1 MIEAHQK
8 SHADGQDAP
17 AEPMAESLANNA
29 SLLEAL
35 NAMADGFALY
45 DADDRLLASNRRFR
59 EFFGQAADKIVHGV
73 PFAELVRHKWAGGLF
88 GSSLES
94 GEDFIRWRIAVHL
107 QPGESHTLHLT
118 DGRWLQ
124 LNERRT
130 SDGGIVSIYADIT
143 GLKARERELT
153 GLTDSLSA
161 KNVHFDAALNNMVQG
176 LCMFD
181 ANQRL
186 IVCNQ
191 RYLEMY
197 GFSPEVV
204 KPGISLQEIMEYS
217 VALGNYSRGDAERAV
232 SERPAQ
238 AAAREETRLRQRLS
252 DGRVIA
258 VAHRPMADGGSV
270 ATYEDITESVRREDE
285 LAALSDELKARNLH
299 FDTALNNMTQ
309 GLCMFDADQRMIVH
323 NDRYMEMYNFS
334 PDHVKPGMSL
344 REIMEYSVSIG
355 SYDNDDGTRAV
366 VERPMH
372 ANMRKRITLHQRLA
386 DGRVIAVM
394 HEPMS
399 DGGSVA
405 TYEDITERV
414 RTEEQLRDYASK
426 LEGSNQELQN
436 FAFIASHD
444 LQEPLRKIETFAGR
458 LSKKYGEAIGDDGAL
473 YLDRMLDASGR
484 MRVLIQDLLSYSRI
498 TTRAKPF
505 EQVDLSAVA
514 KDAVSDL
521 AVRIEETGGKV
532 EVGELPVLT
541 ADATQMRQLLQ
552 NLISNALK
560 FHKPDVPPV
569 IEVSA
574 QMVPTSTVEDG
585 VFRTAGEII
594 EIRVKDNGIGF
605 DPKYTDK
612 IFAVFQR
619 LHGRGEYEGTGIG
632 LATCRKIAERHHGT
646 IEAEGQPDVGATFV
660 VRLPVTQK
668 GTEEDNGEND

>member
-1 MIEAHQK
+1 MIEADHK
-8 SHADGQDAP
+8 SLADGKNGEAVATADTAH
-17 AEPMAESLANNA
+17 NA

-45 DADDRLLASNRRFR
+45 DADDRLLAANARYRG
-59 EFFGQAADKIVHGV
+59 FFARAGDKIVHGID
-73 PFAELVRHKWAGGLF
+73 FADLVRHKWAGDIFADGF
-88 GSSLES
+88 GS
-94 GEDFIRWRIAVHL
+94 GEDFIRWRIDVHRR
-107 QPGESHTLHLT
+107 PGESHTLHLS

-130 SDGGIVSIYADIT
+130 SDGGIVSIYSDIT
-143 GLKARERELT
+143 YLKAREQELT
-153 GLTDSLSA
+153 GLTENLGA
-161 KNVHFDAALNNMVQG
+161 KNVHFDAALNNMAQG

-181 ANQRL
+181 ATQRL

-217 VALGNYSRGDAERAV
+217 VALGNYSREDASRAV

-238 AAAREETRLRQRLS
+238 AALREETRVKQRLS

-270 ATYEDITESVRREDE
+270 ATYEDITELVRREEE
-285 LAALSDELKARNLH
+285 LAALGDELRARNLH
-299 FDTALNNMTQ
+299 FDTALNNMVQ
-309 GLCMFDADQRMIVH
+309 GLCMFDADQRMIVY

-334 PDHVKPGMSL
+334 PEHVKAGMTL
-344 REIMEYSVSIG
+344 REIMEHSVDIG
-355 SYDNDDGTRAV
+355 NYANDDGTRAMI
-366 VERPMH
+366 ERPMH

-394 HEPMS
+394 HEPME

-414 RTEEQLRDYASK
+414 RTEEQLRDYAAK

-458 LSKKYGEAIGDDGAL
+458 LTKKYQEALGEDGAL

-505 EQVDLSAVA
+505 EQVDLRAVM
-514 KDAVSDL
+514 DDVVSDL
-521 AVRIEETGGKV
+521 GVRIDESGATV
-532 EVGELPVLT
+532 EVSEMPEITG
-541 ADATQMRQLLQ
+541 DATQRRQLMQ
-552 NLISNALK
+552 NLVSNALK
-560 FHKPDVPPV
+560 FQKPDVPPV
-569 IEVSA
+569 VEVTA
-574 QMVPTSTVEDG
+574 KILPTTTVEDG
-585 VFRTAGEII
+585 ALKAMGDIVEIQ
-594 EIRVKDNGIGF
+594 VKDNGIGF
-605 DPKYTDK
+605 DTKYTDK

-632 LATCRKIAERHHGT
+632 LATCRKIAERHHGM
-646 IEAEGQPDVGATFV
+646 IEAQGVPDEGATFI
-660 VRLPVTQK
+660 VRLPVSQK
-668 GTEEDNGEND
+668 GSEEEDGEND

>member
-1 MIEAHQK
+1 MIEADQK
-8 SHADGQDAP
+8 SPAAGNGAAAADT
-17 AEPMAESLANNA
+17 AEGASHSA

-45 DADDRLLASNRRFR
+45 DADDRLLAANARYR
-59 EFFGQAADKIVHGV
+59 EFFAPAGDKIVHGIG
-73 PFAELVRHKWAGGLF
+73 FEDLVRHKWAGDLF
-88 GSSLES
+88 ADSFSS
-94 GEDFIRWRIAVHL
+94 GDDFIRWRIDVHRK
-107 QPGESHTLHLT
+107 PGESHVLHLT

-130 SDGGIVSIYADIT
+130 SDGGTVSIYADIT
-143 GLKARERELT
+143 DLKAREQELT
-153 GLTDSLSA
+153 GLTDSLGA
-161 KNVHFDAALNNMVQG
+161 KNVHFDAALNNMAQG

-181 ANQRL
+181 ADQRL
-186 IVCNQ
+186 IVCNP

-217 VALGNYSRGDAERAV
+217 VALGNYSREDASRAV

-238 AAAREETRLRQRLS
+238 AALREETKVKQRLS

-258 VAHRPMADGGSV
+258 VAHRPMAAGGSV
-270 ATYEDITESVRREDE
+270 ATYEDITELVRREEE
-285 LAALSDELKARNLH
+285 LAALGDELRARNLH
-299 FDTALNNMTQ
+299 FDTALNNMVQ

-323 NDRYMEMYNFS
+323 NDRYMEMYGFS
-334 PDHVKPGMSL
+334 PEHVKPGMTL

-355 SYDNDDGTRAV
+355 NYGNDDGNRAV

-394 HEPMS
+394 HEPME

-414 RTEEQLRDYASK
+414 RTEEQLRDYAAK

-458 LSKKYGEAIGDDGAL
+458 LTKKYHEALGEDGAL

-484 MRVLIQDLLSYSRI
+484 MRVLIQNLLSYSRI

-505 EQVDLSAVA
+505 EQVDLRAVL
-514 KDAVSDL
+514 DDVVSDL
-521 AVRIEETGGKV
+521 AVRIDECGAKIEA
-532 EVGELPVLT
+532 GELPEIT
-541 ADATQMRQLLQ
+541 GDATQLRQLMQ
-552 NLISNALK
+552 NLVSNALK

-569 IEVSA
+569 VSVTA
-574 QMVPTSTVEDG
+574 TILPTTTVEDG
-585 VFRTAGEII
+585 ALKAMGDIV

-605 DPKYTDK
+605 DTKYTDK

-632 LATCRKIAERHHGT
+632 LATCRKIAERHHGI
-646 IEAEGQPDVGATFV
+646 IEAQGIPDEGATFI
-660 VRLPVTQK
+660 VRLPVSQK
-668 GTEEDNGEND
+668 GSEEEDGEND

>member
-1 MIEAHQK
+1 MIEADQK
-8 SHADGQDAP
+8 PPAAD
-17 AEPMAESLANNA
+17 MAEAAANNA

-45 DADDRLLASNRRFR
+45 DADDRLMAANARYR
-59 EFFGQAADKIVHGV
+59 EFFAPAGDKIAHGIA
-73 PFAELVRHKWAGGLF
+73 FEDLVRHKWAGGLF
-88 GSSLES
+88 ADSFKS
-94 GEDFIRWRIAVHL
+94 GEDFIRWRIDVHR
-107 QPGESHTLHLT
+107 QPGESHLLHLT

-143 GLKARERELT
+143 DLKAREEELT
-153 GLTDSLSA
+153 GLTDSLGA
-161 KNVHFDAALNNMVQG
+161 KNVHFDAALNNMAQG

-181 ANQRL
+181 AGQRL

-217 VALGNYSRGDAERAV
+217 VALGNYSREDASRAV

-238 AAAREETRLRQRLS
+238 AALREETTVKQRLG

-258 VAHRPMADGGSV
+258 VAHRPMSDGGSV
-270 ATYEDITESVRREDE
+270 ATYEDITELVRREEE
-285 LAALSDELKARNLH
+285 LAALGDELRARNLH
-299 FDTALNNMTQ
+299 FDTALNNMVQ

-334 PDHVKPGMSL
+334 PEHVKPGMTL
-344 REIMEYSVSIG
+344 REIMEHSISIG
-355 SYDNDDGTRAV
+355 NYANDDGGRAL

-394 HEPMS
+394 HEPMA

-414 RTEEQLRDYASK
+414 RTEEQLRDYAAK

-458 LSKKYGEAIGDDGAL
+458 LTKKYQEALGEDGAL

-505 EQVDLSAVA
+505 EQVDLRAVM
-514 KDAVSDL
+514 DDVVSDL
-521 AVRIEETGGKV
+521 AVRIEECAATV
-532 EVGELPVLT
+532 EAGELPEIT
-541 ADATQMRQLLQ
+541 GDATQLRQLLQ
-552 NLISNALK
+552 NLVSNALK
-560 FHKPDVPPV
+560 FQKPDVPPV
-569 IEVSA
+569 VSVTA
-574 QMVPTSTVEDG
+574 TIVPTTTVEDG
-585 VFRTAGEII
+585 ALKAMGDIVEI
-594 EIRVKDNGIGF
+594 EVSDNGIGF
-605 DPKYTDK
+605 DSKYVDK

-632 LATCRKIAERHHGT
+632 LATCRKIAERHHGI
-646 IEAEGQPDVGATFV
+646 IEAQGIPDEGATFI
-660 VRLPVTQK
+660 VRLPVSQK
-668 GTEEDNGEND
+668 GSEEEDGEND

>member
-1 MIEAHQK
+1 MIEADQK
-8 SHADGQDAP
+8 SRAPGGCAPADAP
-17 AEPMAESLANNA
+17 AENAANNA

-35 NAMADGFALY
+35 NAVADGFALY
-45 DADDRLLASNRRFR
+45 DAEDRLQAANQRFR
-59 EFFGQAADKIVHGV
+59 EFFAQASDKIQHGIA
-73 PFAELVRHKWAGGLF
+73 FSDLVKLKWAGGLF
-88 GSSLES
+88 AKSFES
-94 GEDFIRWRIAVHL
+94 GEQFIRWRIDVHAR
-107 QPGESHTLHLT
+107 PGESHLLHLT

-130 SDGGIVSIYADIT
+130 AEGGTVSIYSDIT
-143 GLKARERELT
+143 DLKTREQELT
-153 GLTDSLSA
+153 ALTENLGA
-161 KNVHFDAALNNMVQG
+161 RNVHFDAALNNMAQG

-181 ANQRL
+181 SDQRL

-217 VALGNYSRGDAERAV
+217 VALGNYSRSDAKRAV
-232 SERPAQ
+232 LERPVQ
-238 AAAREETRLRQRLS
+238 AAMREETVIKQHLS

-270 ATYEDITESVRREDE
+270 ATYEDVTELVRRAEE
-285 LAALSDELKARNLH
+285 LASLSEELKARNLH
-299 FDTALNNMTQ
+299 FDTALNNMVQ
-309 GLCMFDADQRMIVH
+309 GLCMFDAEQRLIVH

-334 PDHVKPGMSL
+334 PEDVKPGMTL
-344 REIMEYSVSIG
+344 REIMEHSVSIG
-355 SYDNDDGTRAV
+355 NYDNSDGTRAV

-372 ANMRKRITLHQRLA
+372 ATMRKRITLHQRLA

-394 HEPMS
+394 HEPMA

-436 FAFIASHD
+436 FAFVASHD

-458 LSKKYGEAIGDDGAL
+458 LEKKYADKIGEDGGL
-473 YLDRMLDASGR
+473 YLERMLDASIR

-498 TTRAKPF
+498 TTRAKAF
-505 EQVDLSAVA
+505 EQVELAVVV
-514 KDAVSDL
+514 DEAVSDL
-521 AVRIEETGGKV
+521 SVRIDETGAKI
-532 EVGELPVLT
+532 EVGELPAIT
-541 ADATQMRQLLQ
+541 GDATQMRQLMQ

-560 FHKPDVPPV
+560 FRKPDVPPV
-569 IEVSA
+569 VSISA
-574 QMVPTSTVEDG
+574 EIVPTTTVKEG
-585 VFRTAGEII
+585 AFTSMGEIV

-605 DPKYTDK
+605 DSKYADK
-612 IFAVFQR
+612 IFVVFQR
-619 LHGRGEYEGTGIG
+619 LHGRGEYDGTGIG

-646 IEAEGQPDVGATFV
+646 IEAEGIPDEGATFV
-660 VRLPVTQK
+660 IRLPVTQK
-668 GTEEDNGEND
+668 GSEENNGEND